1 MSVKEDAKHLAR
13 YFINHNIILIPME
26 NVVKNVE
33 DLVRLIMANH
43 EREEFYKHAALISK
57 NAMLHDLFHEF
68 AYQSQVNKDHL
79 SRWLIAYGSAQALDL
94 TKDTIYRKALRWM
107 KFEVSYKR
115 RSLSDCCTTV
125 EAMTQKEYL
134 AVMKD
139 STLSQATIRE
149 IHQHLENFEI
159 SSLQLT
165 ETLVKPHE
173 AGVANTTNKSVNL
186 A

>member
-1 MSVKEDAKHLAR
+1 MQVW
-13 YFINHNIILIPME
+13 HNTCWHTILGNSTLYLSPME

-57 NAMLHDLFHEF
+57 NAALHDLFHEF

-94 TKDTIYRKALRWM
+94 TKDTMYRKALRWM

-115 RSLSDCCTTV
+115 RSLADCCATV
-125 EAMTQKEYL
+125 EAMTQKEYQS
-134 AVMKD
+134 VMQE
-139 STLSQATIRE
+139 STLSQATLRE
-149 IHQHLENFEI
+149 IQQHLENFGI
-159 SSLQLT
+159 CSQQLT
-165 ETLVKPHE
+165 ETLTLQQD
-173 AGVANTTNKSVNL
+173 AGVTNTTGKSVNL

>member
-1 MSVKEDAKHLAR
+1 
-13 YFINHNIILIPME
+13 ME

-43 EREEFYKHAALISK
+43 EREEFYKHAALITK
-57 NAMLHDLFHEF
+57 NAVLHDLLHEL

-115 RSLSDCCTTV
+115 RSLLDCCSTV
-125 EAMTQKEYL
+125 EAMTQKEYQ
-134 AVMKD
+134 AVLKD
-139 STLSQATIRE
+139 SALSQATIRE
-149 IHQHLENFEI
+149 IQQHLGNFENGL
-159 SSLQLT
+159 SQLT
-165 ETLVKPHE
+165 QALTQSVE
-173 AGVANTTNKSVNL
+173 AGVASTTNNTVNL

>member
-1 MSVKEDAKHLAR
+1 
-13 YFINHNIILIPME
+13 ME
-26 NVVKNVE
+26 NIVKSVD

-43 EREEFYKHAALISK
+43 ERKEFYKHAALISK
-57 NAMLHDLFHEF
+57 NAALHDLFHEF

-94 TKDTIYRKALRWM
+94 TKDTMYRKALRWM

-115 RSLSDCCTTV
+115 RALLDCCSTV
-125 EAMTQKEYL
+125 EVMTQKEYQ

-139 STLSQATIRE
+139 STLSQATLRE
-149 IHQHLENFEI
+149 IQQHLKNFE
-159 SSLQLT
+159 SSSQQLT
-165 ETLVKPHE
+165 EALAQPQE
-173 AGVANTTNKSVNL
+173 AGVTNTANNSVNL

>member
-1 MSVKEDAKHLAR
+1 
-13 YFINHNIILIPME
+13 ME
-26 NVVKNVE
+26 NVVKNVD

-57 NAMLHDLFHEF
+57 NAALHDLFHEF

-115 RSLSDCCTTV
+115 RVLLDCCSTV
-125 EAMTQKEYL
+125 EAMTQKEYQ

-139 STLSQATIRE
+139 STLSHATLRE
-149 IHQHLENFEI
+149 IQQHLENFETC
-159 SSLQLT
+159 SQQLT
-165 ETLVKPHE
+165 EALAQPQE
-173 AGVANTTNKSVNL
+173 AGAANTASKTVNL